1 MREILSSLD
10 IGSSKIKLV
19 CAEVLN
25 GNTNVLCALDEPS
38 RGVKKGAICNPDETE
53 YAIKRIFK
61 KAEENLGVKI
71 GKTIVS
77 VNEDSCDFKIGE
89 AQIDIGE
96 DGEVTASSI
105 QKVLQ
110 QSITGGVAPG
120 NEIVTIIPIK
130 YKVDDTATI
139 NPKGMKGV
147 SLQVKTVIVSVP
159 KREIYGIAK
168 ILERCNCEVIDVMIP
183 SMGSFYAYKE
193 YLDEKN
199 PSLIKENTGVVIDFG
214 AEVTNIS
221 VINKGIIINNNVL
234 SIGGNLVDQ
243 DLAFIY
249 KLEFDKAKEI
259 KEKFALA
266 NKRNASVKT
275 MQDVVNTLGEKITL
289 NQYEV
294 TEVCMSRLHEM
305 LNMTKNEIN
314 YLTKKEISYIII
326 TGGLSEFKGF
336 SLEVESVF
344 GPLAKVGKINIIGAR
359 DNKYACCI
367 GMIKYFH
374 EKLKLRDKEFSML
387 ESDELEQLSGSGAGK
402 NSSSVLNKVFGIFFD
417 N

>member
-10 IGSSKIKLV
+10 IGSSKIKLL

-25 GNTNVLCALDEPS
+25 GNTNILCALEEQS
-38 RGVKKGAICNPDETE
+38 RGVKKGAICNPEETE
-53 YAIKRIFK
+53 YAIRRILK
-61 KAEENLGVKI
+61 KAEENLNVKI
-71 GKTIVS
+71 NKIIVS

-89 AQIDIGE
+89 AQVDIGE
-96 DGEVTASSI
+96 EGEVTANNI

-110 QSITGGVAPG
+110 QSIKGGLPHG
-120 NEIVTIIPIK
+120 NELVTIIPIK
-130 YKVDDTATI
+130 YKVDNTSSV
-139 NPKGMKGV
+139 NPKGLKGNL
-147 SLQVKTVIVSVP
+147 LQVKTVIVSVP
-159 KREIYGIAK
+159 KREVYGIAK
-168 ILERCNCEVIDVMIP
+168 ILERCNCDVVDVMIP
-183 SMGSFYAYKE
+183 SIGSFYAHKQYIE
-193 YLDEKN
+193 EKN
-199 PSLIKENTGVVIDFG
+199 SKLIKENTGVVVDIG
-214 AEVTNIS
+214 AETTNIS
-221 VINKGIIINNNVL
+221 IINKGIVINNNVL
-234 SIGGNLVDQ
+234 SIGGNLIDQ

-249 KLEFDKAKEI
+249 KLDVNKAKEI

-266 NKRNASVKT
+266 SKRNASVKT

-294 TEVCMSRLHEM
+294 AEICMSRLHEM

-344 GPLAKVGKINIIGAR
+344 GPLAKIGKINIIGAR
-359 DNKYACCI
+359 DNKYACCV
-367 GMIKYFH
+367 GMIKYFD
-374 EKLKLRDKEFSML
+374 EKLKLRDKEFSMFT
-387 ESDELEQLSGSGAGK
+387 SDELEQLSGPSSK
-402 NSSSVLNKVFGIFFD
+402 NQSSIVNKVFGIFFD